1 MVGRRPE
8 NDSRNHS
15 LHDVS
20 SARDH
25 ESTAL
30 SDSAAHEL
38 TTTTARGRAPVPT
51 PIPLP
56 APVAPASVGLAAYPL
71 LIALSVGAHAI
82 VIVALGL
89 LPIPAMLSAE
99 AEPIPFVIVGTE
111 PEPQPPEPVV
121 EPEPP
126 PAPPVEARVAA
137 AVAEPPRRRPRP
149 AASVDP
155 EPAPP
160 AAVMTTTTPGASDWG
175 EEPGAPEGQHGGSP
189 GGTGT
194 GLPSDAPATGAIG
207 EPPQIGVSRAAL
219 RRMLAGYIRDTL
231 SRFLDGRIDYPLAA
245 RREHLEG
252 VVVLRVRLARDG
264 RILGVRLSQ
273 SSGHPMLDQAAQASV
288 SGLGSMPAPPAQIPW
303 DDARELPLPVTYVL
317 R

>member
-1 MVGRRPE
+1 M
-8 NDSRNHS
+8 
-15 LHDVS
+15 
-20 SARDH
+20 
-25 ESTAL
+25 
-30 SDSAAHEL
+30 
-38 TTTTARGRAPVPT
+38 PT
-51 PIPLP
+51 PIPLES
-56 APVAPASVGLAAYPL
+56 APARRSLGVAAYPL
-71 LIALSVGAHAI
+71 LIGLSVGAHAV

-89 LPIPAMLSAE
+89 LPIPAMVRAE
-99 AEPIPFVIVGTE
+99 PVPIPFVLVGPDSE
-111 PEPQPPEPVV
+111 PEPVA

-126 PAPPVEARVAA
+126 PPAPVEARVAA
-137 AVAEPPRRRPRP
+137 LAPAPPRRRPRP
-149 AASVDP
+149 AAPVDP

-160 AAVMTTTTPGASDWG
+160 ASVMTTTTPGTSDWAQD
-175 EEPGAPEGQHGGSP
+175 PGVPEGQHGGVP
-189 GGTGT
+189 GGTGM
-194 GLPSDAPATGAIG
+194 GLPSDAPASGPIG
-207 EPPQIGVSRAAL
+207 EQPQSGISRAAL

-252 VVVLRVRLARDG
+252 VVVLRVRLSRDG

>member
-111 PEPQPPEPVV
+111 PEPQAVV
-121 EPEPP
+121 EPEPPP

-137 AVAEPPRRRPRP
+137 ALPEPPRRRPRP

-160 AAVMTTTTPGASDWG
+160 AAVMTTTTPGASDWA
-175 EEPGAPEGQHGGSP
+175 EEPGAPEGQHGGMP

-194 GLPSDAPATGAIG
+194 GLPSDAPATAAIG
-207 EPPQIGVSRAAL
+207 EQPQIGVSRAAL